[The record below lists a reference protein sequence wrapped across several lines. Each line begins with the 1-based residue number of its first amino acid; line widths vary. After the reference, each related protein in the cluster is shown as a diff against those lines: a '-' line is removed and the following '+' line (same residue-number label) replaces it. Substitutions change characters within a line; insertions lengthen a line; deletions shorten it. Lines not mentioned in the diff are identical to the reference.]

1 MEPLDG
7 EKYFF
12 QQLLKEVPF
21 RSFTEL
27 ISTINMTKSFEEE
40 CILRNLWK
48 SDEELK
54 NENTI
59 FKMLIYEKRQQ
70 NYS

>member
-40 CILRNLWK
+40 CILRN
-48 SDEELK
+48 
-54 NENTI
+54 
-59 FKMLIYEKRQQ
+59 
-70 NYS
+70 